1 MTAQTIQAASSNTGT
16 AGDGATAALT
26 SWLAATSIDDVPAE
40 VLDRALHL
48 TLDGI
53 GCALIG
59 AKLPWSTR
67 AVEAIG
73 TLDGDGPATLIG
85 WGRGLTP
92 SAAALLNGTFI
103 QGFEFDDKYGPL
115 HSAAIIVPAALATA
129 EATGVLDGSVAAL
142 SLVLGYEVG
151 PRLGAALDGAALNKL
166 GWSAGVFGAL
176 AAAATAARIRGLDD
190 AGFDNALGNAAT
202 AASGVAAD
210 QFESMAKR
218 MAHGFAARNGVVA
231 AALAA
236 VGYTG
241 IKRVLERPR
250 RGLITFCFD
259 GETHVER
266 VPDRLGE
273 HWEQLNILIK
283 PYASGGAT
291 HAAVDAMLHARNEL
305 GVHARDVQT
314 LTIKLAAPTFRHN
327 GWALER
333 PATEL
338 QAQINIAYAAAVA
351 LLDGAAY
358 PAQFRPD
365 RIDADDVWELLART
379 SVVHD
384 PEMDTT
390 AGLARGTRV
399 DVTLVDGTMHR
410 LEVANALGTKR
421 KPMSNEQVRA
431 KFRAAT
437 AGVVSGAR
445 AAEIERLVLD
455 LPSLDDITP
464 LLRLLREPATP
475 VFD

>member
-1 MTAQTIQAASSNTGT
+1 M
-16 AGDGATAALT
+16 
-26 SWLAATSIDDVPAE
+26 
-40 VLDRALHL
+40 LDRALHL

-67 AVEAIG
+67 AVDALSS
-73 TLDGDGPATLIG
+73 LDGDGPASLIG
-85 WGRGLTP
+85 WGRGLAP
-92 SAAALLNGTFI
+92 SSAALLNGTFI

-115 HSAAIIVPAALATA
+115 HSAAIVVPAALATA
-129 EATGVLDGSVAAL
+129 EAIGARSGSLVAL

-190 AGFDNALGNAAT
+190 AGFDDALGNAAT
-202 AASGVAAD
+202 SASGVAAD

-236 VGYTG
+236 AGYTG

-250 RGLITFCFD
+250 RGLTTFCFD

-266 VPDRLGE
+266 VPDGLGE
-273 HWEQLNILIK
+273 HWEQTNILIK

-291 HAAVDAMLHARNEL
+291 HAAVDAMLQARTEL
-305 GVHARDVQT
+305 GVRADDVRT
-314 LTIKLAAPTFRHN
+314 VTIKLATPTFRHN
-327 GWALER
+327 GWVLER

-365 RIDADDVWELLART
+365 RIDSDDVWDLLDRT
-379 SVVHD
+379 TVVLD

-390 AGLARGTRV
+390 PGLARGTRRRDRARRRHGAPRGGRQRSRYETQA
-399 DVTLVDGTMHR
+399 DVERTGPGKVPGRDDR
-410 LEVANALGTKR
+410 R
-421 KPMSNEQVRA
+421 RDRRPRRRD
-431 KFRAAT
+431 RAAR
-437 AGVVSGAR
+437 AR
-445 AAEIERLVLD
+445 APVVERHR
-455 LPSLDDITP
+455 PAAGT
-464 LLRLLREPATP
+464 LLREPAAP
-475 VFD
+475 VFG

>member
-1 MTAQTIQAASSNTGT
+1 MTAQTTEPASSRI
-16 AGDGATAALT
+16 ADSDGPTAALT
-26 SWLAATSIDDVPAE
+26 SWLAATTIDDVPVE
-40 VLDRALHL
+40 VVDRALHL

-67 AVEAIG
+67 AVDALSA
-73 TLDGDGPATLIG
+73 LDGAGPATLIG
-85 WGRGLTP
+85 WGRGLAP
-92 SAAALLNGTFI
+92 SSAALLNGTFI

-115 HSAAIIVPAALATA
+115 HSAAIVVPAALATA
-129 EATGVLDGSVAAL
+129 EATGTRSGSLVTL
-142 SLVLGYEVG
+142 GLVLGYEVG
-151 PRLGAALDGAALNKL
+151 PRLGAALDGAALNKR

-176 AAAATAARIRGLDD
+176 AGAATAARIRDLDD
-190 AGFDNALGNAAT
+190 AGFDDALGNAAT
-202 AASGVAAD
+202 SASGVAAD

-236 VGYTG
+236 AGYTG

-250 RGLITFCFD
+250 RGLTTFCFD

-266 VPDRLGE
+266 VPAGLGE
-273 HWEQLNILIK
+273 HWEQTNILIK
-283 PYASGGAT
+283 PHASGGAT
-291 HAAVDAMLHARNEL
+291 HAAVDAMLHARTEL
-305 GVHARDVQT
+305 GVRADDVRAV
-314 LTIKLAAPTFRHN
+314 TIKLATPTFRHN

-365 RIDADDVWELLART
+365 RIDSDDVWDLLART
-379 SVVHD
+379 TVVLD

-390 AGLARGTRV
+390 PGLARATRL
-399 DVTLVDGTMHR
+399 DIALADGTVHH
-410 LEVANALGTKR
+410 LEVANAVGTKR
-421 KPMSNEQVRA
+421 KPMSNDQVRA
-431 KFRAAT
+431 KFRDAT
-437 AGVVSGAR
+437 SGVVTAAR
-445 AAEIERLVLD
+445 AAEIERLVLA
-455 LPSLDDITP
+455 LPRLSDIGP
-464 LLRLLREPATP
+464 LLDLLREPAAP
-475 VFD
+475 VFG